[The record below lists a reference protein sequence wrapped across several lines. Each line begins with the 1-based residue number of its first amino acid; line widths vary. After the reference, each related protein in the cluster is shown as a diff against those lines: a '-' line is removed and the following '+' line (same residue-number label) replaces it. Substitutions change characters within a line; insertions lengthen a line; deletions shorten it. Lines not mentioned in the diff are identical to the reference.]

1 MTICAEWSDRLLDT
15 ALGAPTPAD
24 LAEHVKTCSA
34 CSEALIELQARRQQ
48 MDAGLRK
55 LISGMEPLPA
65 FRARLMASLDARSPR
80 RARWV
85 VPVGV
90 LATITVV
97 AALGAILTPSVKRW
111 AARNDSLAVS
121 VSGPTLS
128 EWRSPTEVLLRS
140 SGDEYLRSSP
150 RLGEFYSPMESTR
163 PARGADGRKWRN
175 P

>member
-1 MTICAEWSDRLLDT
+1 MSICAEWNDRLLDT
-15 ALGAPTPAD
+15 ALGVPTPAD
-24 LAEHVKTCSA
+24 LAEHLKTCSA
-34 CSEALIELQARRQQ
+34 CSEALIELHARRQQ

-55 LISGMEPLPA
+55 LISGIEPQPA

-85 VPVGV
+85 VPAGA
-90 LATITVV
+90 LAAIMVV
-97 AALGAILTPSVKRW
+97 AALGAILSPSVKRW

-121 VSGPTLS
+121 VSSPTLPQ
-128 EWRSPTEVLLRS
+128 WRSPTEVLLRS

-150 RLGEFYSPMESTR
+150 RLGEFYFPMETTR
-163 PARGADGRKWRN
+163 PAQDADGRKRRN